1 LLTLILAESAL
12 EPIPREISRHTS
24 LQRRSR
30 FLGKRP
36 SELLLDRSY
45 HHAAMLSLRDAERR
59 GRPDIVHLCLLNA
72 LGTPLNKEQML
83 SVYVHTLND
92 EVISVAPE
100 VRLPRNY
107 NRFTS
112 LIEQL
117 FQTHHVPTEGKTLL
131 EIQSETLQDLLRHLH
146 PSRVLALSVLGE
158 PSTTA
163 KAIEP
168 LVSEENPT
176 IIVGGF
182 PRGHLSDQTTRL
194 SDAIVSIDPEGLDAW
209 IVVSRLLYEFEK
221 QSRIPEKR
229 WDQRRK
235 E

>member
-1 LLTLILAESAL
+1 MLTLILAESAL
-12 EPIPREISRHTS
+12 EQIPKEISKHPS

-36 SELLLDRSY
+36 SELILDRSY
-45 HHAAMLSLRDAERR
+45 HHTAMLSLRDADRR

-83 SVYVHTLND
+83 CVYVHTLND

-112 LIEQL
+112 LVEQL
-117 FQTHHVPTEGKTLL
+117 YQTHHVPTEGKTLM
-131 EIQSETLQDLLRHLH
+131 EIQSETLQNLLSRLH
-146 PSRVLALSVLGE
+146 PSRVVALSVLGE
-158 PSTTA
+158 QSTTA
-163 KAIEP
+163 KVIEP
-168 LVSEENPT
+168 LVSEKNPA

-182 PRGHLSDQTTRL
+182 PRGHLSAQVTQL
-194 SDAIVSIDPEGLDAW
+194 FDAIVSIDPEGLDAW

-221 QSRIPEKR
+221 QSSLPENR
-229 WDQRRK
+229 WNQRPK